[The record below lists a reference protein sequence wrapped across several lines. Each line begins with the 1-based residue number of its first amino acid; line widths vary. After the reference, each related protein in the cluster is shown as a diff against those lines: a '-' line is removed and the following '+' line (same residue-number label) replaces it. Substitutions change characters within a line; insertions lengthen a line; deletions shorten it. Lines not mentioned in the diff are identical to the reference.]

1 MYILILFIPLL
12 SAIISGFFGRKIGT
26 KGAGILTSSCI
37 TISTI
42 ISCCIFYETTLNSST
57 TYIKLWRWF
66 DSELLTTYFGLQF
79 DSLTST
85 TLVVITSVSALVHIY
100 STGYMAED
108 PHIPRFMSYLSL
120 FTFLMIVLV
129 TSDNYVQLFIGW
141 EGVGLCSY
149 LLINFWLTRIKAN
162 KAAIKAMLINRVGD
176 IGLVLAMLMILKEF
190 GALEFSTISSLLV
203 TPNINKENVTII
215 CLLLFLGAVGKSAQ
229 LGLHTWLPDAMEGP
243 TPVSALIHAATMV
256 TAGVFLIIR
265 SGPLFEGSPLAL
277 TIVTIL
283 GALTAFFAA
292 TTGVVQND
300 LKKVV
305 AYSTCSQLGYMVMVC
320 GISNYSTSLFHLMN
334 HAFFKALLFLSAGSV
349 IHAVSDEQD
358 MRKMGGLIKS
368 IPFTYTMILIGSL
381 SLMGFPYLTGFY
393 SKDLILELTYDKY
406 YIVFAYWLG
415 SFSALLTAFYSIR
428 LIYLTFITNTNSKK
442 EVLTGIH
449 ESSLNITIPLLLLAL
464 GSIFVGYLAKEITLS
479 NVISPIISNSA
490 KVIPLLFS
498 LLGAILAFVV
508 YNWSIAFKVYYIQS
522 HQLPFL
528 KIKTIGQKA
537 DIRNHNLPVGRES
550 NWFDSRMNFHFI
562 NWWKSSNNW
571 VFLYHMIYTFLNS
584 AWQFNY
590 IINHF
595 AVGEIWKFGHLITY
609 RVIDRGL
616 LEIIGP
622 RGISVIVI
630 KLTQNISNL
639 QSGMVFNYALIMIV
653 FTTLFISGVIIP
665 KGVLAQLVERRRCKS
680 EATGSRPANS
690 IYDNV
695 DRNHSSWLPMGNPF
709 GRETIALPMTEN
721 PKQCLIVWLRNWKYI
736 VKPIEELKF
745 EYGVRI

>member
-1 MYILILFIPLL
+1 MYILVLFMPLL
-12 SAIISGFFGRKIGT
+12 SAIISGLFGRKIGT
-26 KGAGILTSSCI
+26 KGAGILTSTCI
-37 TISTI
+37 SISVVV
-42 ISCCIFYETTLNSST
+42 SCCIFYETVLNSSP

-66 DSELLTTYFGLQF
+66 DSDLLITYFGLQF
-79 DSLTST
+79 DSITSIM
-85 TLVVITSVSALVHIY
+85 LIVITSVSALVHIY
-100 STGYMAED
+100 SIGYMSGD

-129 TSDNYVQLFIGW
+129 TSDNFIQLFIGW

-162 KAAIKAMLINRVGD
+162 KAAMKAMLINRVGD
-176 IGLVLAMLMILKEF
+176 IGLVLAMIKILDEF
-190 GALEFSTISSLLV
+190 GALEFSTIYSIMSLNASNLYV
-203 TPNINKENVTII
+203 NKESITII

-277 TIVTIL
+277 TVVTVL

-300 LKKVV
+300 LKKVI

-320 GISNYSTSLFHLMN
+320 GLSNYSTSLFHLMN

-393 SKDLILELTYDKY
+393 SKDLILELAYDKY
-406 YIVFAYWLG
+406 YIIFAYWLG
-415 SFSALLTAFYSIR
+415 SLSALLTAFYSMR

-442 EVLTGIH
+442 ETLIGVH
-449 ESSLNITIPLLLLAL
+449 EPSLNIIFPLLLLAF
-464 GSIFVGYLAKEITLS
+464 GSIFVGYLGKEVILS
-479 NVISPIISNSA
+479 NVIPPIVSNSI
-490 KVIPLLFS
+490 KVVPLILS
-498 LLGAILAFVV
+498 LSGAFLAFVIYERLV
-508 YNWSIAFKVYYIQS
+508 RFSNTWYFPINYKKIIVQNIKNEG
-522 HQLPFL
+522 LFL
-528 KIKTIGQKA
+528 NLTIGYSGG
-537 DIRNHNLPVGRES
+537 IIVN
-550 NWFDSRMNFHFI
+550 I
-562 NWWKSSNNW
+562 
-571 VFLYHMIYTFLNS
+571 YHMVYTFLNS

-590 IINHF
+590 VINHF
-595 AVGEIWKFGHLITY
+595 IVSNIWKFGHLVTY
-609 RVIDRGL
+609 RIIDRGI

-622 RGISVIVI
+622 KGISRILI
-630 KLTQNISNL
+630 KLTQNISNF

-653 FTTLFISGVIIP
+653 FTTLFLSGASM
-665 KGVLAQLVERRRCKS
+665 L
-680 EATGSRPANS
+680 
-690 IYDNV
+690 
-695 DRNHSSWLPMGNPF
+695 
-709 GRETIALPMTEN
+709 
-721 PKQCLIVWLRNWKYI
+721 
-736 VKPIEELKF
+736 
-745 EYGVRI
+745 